1 MGKRGP
7 NATAKGFEAQGAL
20 FDESPIRQLKPETW
34 REDGLSRPERVVRFL
49 ETLTIT
55 SGSHAG
61 QPFIVRPWQREI
73 IEGIYGPQNDEG
85 RRIVRTAL
93 VSMPR
98 KNGKT
103 GLIAGLVLAH
113 LLGPEAEQR
122 GQIYSAA
129 VDRDQAALIFHE
141 CVAMIDAD
149 PRLAARVNIQSFKRQ
164 ITDEL
169 TGTVYWSLSSDA
181 RKAHGLSPSLWIFD
195 ELAQVPNRHL
205 LDALQTATGA
215 RAEPL
220 GIVISTQAAD
230 DNHPM
235 SELVDYAEKVET
247 GIVDDPTFYGRV
259 FAAPDDADPWDEE
272 TWFACNPALGD
283 FRSLDEMRAASE
295 RAKRLPTFEPAF
307 RNLYLNQRI
316 DAETRFISAVEW
328 NACGDPIDIE
338 ALAGR
343 ECYGGLDLSASRDLT
358 ALVLVFPMDGDTF
371 VVLPFFWLPKD
382 GLREKEDEDRVP
394 YWTWM
399 QSGYLEATPGPTVD
413 YAYVVHRIRELSQ
426 LYEIKTIAYDRWRIN
441 DLRRE
446 FQDEGIDV
454 ELSEFG
460 QGYKD
465 FSPAIENFERLM
477 FERRLNHGGH
487 PVLRWN
493 AANAVVT
500 TDPAGNRKL
509 DKNRSRERI
518 DGLVALV
525 MALGVAR
532 RFEDQTPSCLTDGP
546 MVLSF

>member
-7 NATAKGFEAQGAL
+7 NANPAGGHRDDL
-20 FDESPIRQLKPETW
+20 FDDRPSPVLRPETW
-34 REDGLSRPERVVRFL
+34 REEGLSRPDRVVRFI
-49 ETLTIT
+49 EGLTIT
-55 SGSHAG
+55 SGALAG

-73 IEGIYGPQNDEG
+73 IEGIYGPHTEDG

-113 LLGPEAEQR
+113 LVGPEAEQR

-141 CVAMIDAD
+141 CVAMIEAD
-149 PRLAARVNIQSFKRQ
+149 PRLAGRVNVQSFKRM
-164 ITDEL
+164 ITDQH

-215 RAEPL
+215 RSEPL

-230 DNHPM
+230 DHHPM
-235 SELVDYAEKVET
+235 SELVDYAEKIDT
-247 GIVDDPTFYGRV
+247 GIVDDPTFFGRV
-259 FAAPDDADPWDEE
+259 FAAPPDADPWDEA
-272 TWFACNPALGD
+272 TWFACNPALDD
-283 FRSLDEMRAASE
+283 FRSLDEMRAAAE
-295 RAKRLPTFEPAF
+295 RARRLPTFEPAF

-316 DAETRFISAVEW
+316 DSETRFISAAEW
-328 NACGDPIDIE
+328 NACGAPIDIA

-343 ECYGGLDLSASRDLT
+343 RCFGGLDLSAARDLT
-358 ALVLVFPMDGDTF
+358 ALVLAFPDDDGAFDI
-371 VVLPFFWLPKD
+371 LPFFWLPRE

-394 YWTWM
+394 YTTWVR
-399 QSGYLEATPGPTVD
+399 QGHLETTPGPSVD
-413 YAYVVHRIRELSQ
+413 YGYVVHRLREISE
-426 LYEIKTIAYDRWRIN
+426 LYRITTVSYDRWRIK

-446 FQDEGIDV
+446 LQNEDIEID
-454 ELSEFG
+454 LSEFG
-460 QGYKD
+460 QGYRSM
-465 FSPAIENFERLM
+465 SPAIEFFERKM
-477 FERRLNHGGH
+477 IENRLRHGGH

-500 TDPAGNRKL
+500 TDPSGNRKL

-525 MALGVAR
+525 MALGAAR
-532 RFEDQTPSCLTDGP
+532 RYEDQTPSCLVDGP
-546 MVLSF
+546 LVFSL